1 MYDIKPLEEEWNKYR
16 TKKRRPIYIF
26 VLILF
31 IIIGILMYM
40 NDNIFLQ
47 TKKPYVK
54 NNVDKND
61 ILSDSTSVAVS
72 EYNLSKNN
80 FITKSKNVDKKEH
93 SPIPSIVENIPIL
106 DEVKEDKY
114 KEVKNEKPHKR
125 VQLNIIESSSL
136 DAYKDVEKRFYE
148 SRDIDDSIFLAKS
161 YYRKG
166 LYKKSEYWALQT
178 NKLNNNIDESWIIF
192 AQSKMK
198 QGHKNEAVRILTNY
212 VKRTGSQNALNI
224 LNRLKNN

>member
-1 MYDIKPLEEEWNKYR
+1 MYDIRPLEEEWRKYHE
-16 TKKRRPIYIF
+16 KKRRPVYLF
-26 VLILF
+26 VLIF
-31 IIIGILMYM
+31 FVIIGILIYM
-40 NDNIFLQ
+40 NDNIFLE

-54 NNVDKND
+54 HNVEKKD
-61 ILSDSTSVAVS
+61 ILSESTSVNVS

-80 FITKSKNVDKKEH
+80 FITKHRNVDKKEH
-93 SPIPSIVENIPIL
+93 SPLPSIVENIPIL
-106 DEVKEDKY
+106 EEVKDDKY

-148 SRDIDDSIFLAKS
+148 SHDIDDSIFLAKS

-198 QGHKNEAVRILTNY
+198 QGQKNEAVRILTNY
-212 VKRTGSQNALNI
+212 IKRTGSQSAQNI

>member
-1 MYDIKPLEEEWNKYR
+1 MYDIRPLEEEWKKYHE
-16 TKKRRPIYIF
+16 KKRRPVYLF

-31 IIIGILMYM
+31 IIIGILIYT
-40 NDNIFLQ
+40 NDNIFLE

-54 NNVDKND
+54 HNVEKKD
-61 ILSDSTSVAVS
+61 IISESTSANAS
-72 EYNLSKNN
+72 AYNLSKND
-80 FITKSKNVDKKEH
+80 FISKSKNVDKKEH
-93 SPIPSIVENIPIL
+93 SPLQSIVENIPIL
-106 DEVKEDKY
+106 EEEKDNTY
-114 KEVKNEKPHKR
+114 KEIKNEKPHKKI
-125 VQLNIIESSSL
+125 QLNIIESSSL

-148 SRDIDDSIFLAKS
+148 SRDIDDSIFLAKI

-198 QGHKNEAVRILTNY
+198 QGQKNEAVRILTNY
-212 VKRTGSQNALNI
+212 VKRTGSQNAQNI

>member
-114 KEVKNEKPHKR
+114 KEVKSAKPHKR